1 MKQQITRFSLVQT
14 SKVMAV
20 LYLILGIVGV
30 AVMLIGSMLSNTPRP
45 AGFLLILLTPFL
57 YAFFGFIFCFIGCW
71 LYNQIARFVGGIEFE
86 LTESRDY

>member
-20 LYLILGIVGV
+20 LYFVLGIVGV
-30 AVMLIGSMLSNTPRP
+30 VFMLIATTISHAPRP

-86 LTESRDY
+86 LSESRDF